1 MKKRKNKQK
10 GRREKS
16 MYCDDCLICDFLRE
30 KEQQGL
36 EPDFEGLVDAF
47 RRQNERPRF

>member
-10 GRREKS
+10 GTNKEPK
-16 MYCDDCLICDFLRE
+16 YYNDCIICDFLYR

-36 EPDFEGLVDAF
+36 EPDFEGLTDAF
-47 RRQNERPRF
+47 RRQNGRSRF